1 MDRQEELVQLLF
13 ARMCD
18 ILKTTG
24 LTLKTME
31 RQGSKDNKRYI
42 AGYINLRTGIIVLD
56 IYTPKTMKYKSING
70 LIRVIAHEIAH
81 VQKPPY
87 KQYHRGRWIVRQH
100 FPLFY
105 KQVERNI
112 EKIKKD
118 PILGNHFKS

>member
-1 MDRQEELVQLLF
+1 MDRQKELVQLLF

-31 RQGSKDNKRYI
+31 RQGSKDNKRYV

-56 IYTPKTMKYKSING
+56 IYTPKTLKHKSLNG

-87 KQYHRGRWIVRQH
+87 KQFHRGRWIVRQH

-118 PILGNHFKS
+118 PILGNHFKK